1 MLSKIKVK
9 KLMQFYLGELHNY
22 HNNHLLLIKILV
34 FKRQKDC
41 ACSFQTYSASLAKVL
56 MNVD

>member
-1 MLSKIKVK
+1 MTPLLLKNTKNMSRFMLSKIKVK

-34 FKRQKDC
+34 FKREKDC
-41 ACSFQTYSASLAKVL
+41 AC
-56 MNVD
+56 